1 MHALAF
7 TQYGG
12 PEALSL
18 LDLPAPE
25 ADAGRVLIRTVAV
38 GLNPVDVLQRS
49 GTFKALAPYSFP
61 KVAGNELSG
70 TVEAVGP
77 GVDAFAPGGA
87 VIARVDTSELGAFA
101 ELVSVAA
108 EHVAPAPTS
117 IPLVDA
123 AGLPLAGLTAQQALG
138 PEHLALTASDRLLIT
153 GAAGGVGQMAVQ
165 LAKIIG
171 ADVTVTASP
180 AGADLLRGLGADHV
194 IDYRARRVSD
204 GPERFTKVLDL
215 VGGDGLE
222 DLMANVER
230 GGRVVTLSGP
240 PSPGSLSSTAA
251 PARRPIAAIA
261 SRLGSRSIRRAARQA
276 GASYEFFLMH
286 PDGAGLAE
294 LARLVDEGRLTV
306 PIDSRFALADHAEA
320 FARLES
326 RRAKGKVLIEF

>member
-1 MHALAF
+1 MRALAF
-7 TQYGG
+7 TRYGG

-18 LDLPAPE
+18 LDLPAPA
-25 ADAGRVLIRTVAV
+25 ADPGRVLIRTAAA

-49 GTFKALAPYSFP
+49 GTFKALAPYRFP
-61 KVAGNELSG
+61 KIAGNELSG
-70 TVEAVGP
+70 TVEAIGP
-77 GVDAFAPGGA
+77 GVDAVAPGDG
-87 VIARVDTSELGAFA
+87 VIVRVDTAELGAFA

-138 PEHLALTASDRLLIT
+138 SEHLAVTARDRLLIT
-153 GAAGGVGQMAVQ
+153 GAAGGVGQIAVQ
-165 LAKIIG
+165 LARIIG
-171 ADVTVTASP
+171 ADITVTASP

-222 DLMANVER
+222 DLLGSVER

-240 PSPGSLSSTAA
+240 PSPGSLADVA
-251 PARRPIAAIA
+251 VPVRRPFAALA
-261 SRLGSRSIRRAARQA
+261 ARLQSRGIRGRARAA
-276 GASYEFFLMH
+276 GVSYEFFLMH

-294 LARLVDEGRLTV
+294 LARLVDAGRLTV
-306 PIDSRFALADHAEA
+306 PIDSRFALADHRDA

-326 RRAKGKVLIEF
+326 RRAKGKVLVEF